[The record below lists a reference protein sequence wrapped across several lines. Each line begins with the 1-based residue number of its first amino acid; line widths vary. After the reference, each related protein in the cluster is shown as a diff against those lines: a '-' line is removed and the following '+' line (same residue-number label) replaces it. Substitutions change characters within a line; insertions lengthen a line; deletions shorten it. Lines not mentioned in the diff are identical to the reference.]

1 MRNVLSAQFF
11 SLQESLRVCG
21 ILLQP
26 IVPDLSAKL
35 LTKLNVSLEDRKW
48 KNAEALSWTQCQKF
62 EKRPLAPEN
71 VVLFRKLKE

>member
-1 MRNVLSAQFF
+1 MRNVPGTQFF